1 MMQPLLAIHIGAGS
15 IALASM
21 LVPMIAAKG
30 GRTHRRAGWVFVAS
44 MSIVSVTALL
54 LSAGRVLFDPRPD
67 AKAFGFFL
75 LVVALLTGAAV
86 SAGVRVLRFKNRTA
100 ARLHWWD
107 TGLPVVLGA
116 ASLAL
121 GIYGLTRQQIVFV
134 AFGVLGLLNAAGSLR
149 YWLRAPASPMHWWF
163 EHMNGMLTGCIAATT
178 AFLVIGGARMGI
190 WPLVAWLAPAAIG
203 APGIALWSY
212 YYRRRFHSFEEQVSA
227 RGLTAGTSPEA
238 LRTVRRSCGRSA
250 PASPAARP

>member
-1 MMQPLLAIHIGAGS
+1 MMQPLLAIHIAAGS
-15 IALASM
+15 VALASM
-21 LVPMIAAKG
+21 IIPMIAFKG
-30 GRTHRRAGWVFVAS
+30 GRIHRRAGWVFVAS
-44 MSIVSVTALL
+44 MSIVSVSALL
-54 LSAGRVLFDPRPD
+54 MSAGRMLFDPRPE

-86 SAGVRVLRFKNRTA
+86 SAGVRVLRAKNRAA

-121 GIYGLTRQQIVFV
+121 GILGVAHRQAVFV

-149 YWLRAPASPMHWWF
+149 YWLRAPVSPMHWWF
-163 EHMNGMLTGCIAATT
+163 AHMNGMLTGCIAATT
-178 AFLVIGGARMGI
+178 AFLVVGGARMGI

-212 YYRRRFHSFEEQVSA
+212 YYRRRFHSFKAQGSRLKAQVTRTPMMV
-227 RGLTAGTSPEA
+227 RGVLPYEA
-238 LRTVRRSCGRSA
+238 TNTDAQRKTV
-250 PASPAARP
+250 